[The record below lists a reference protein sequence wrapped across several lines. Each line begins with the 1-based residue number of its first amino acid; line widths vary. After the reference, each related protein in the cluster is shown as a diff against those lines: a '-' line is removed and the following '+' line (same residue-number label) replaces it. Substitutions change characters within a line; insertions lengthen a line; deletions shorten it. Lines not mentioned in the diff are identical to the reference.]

1 MNKTIQLFL
10 SFLTLIFFIYFSF
23 HFKIDA
29 SSDTL
34 ILQNDED
41 FKFFNKYNKI
51 FPNKNFLVLA
61 IKSNNQ
67 IDNEF
72 IKNIKILRN
81 NLINIDQIDSI
92 FTLLDA
98 PILISSNLKLSDLSN
113 TIIPTLKD
121 TNIPLNRVL
130 DEFSKSPLFQ
140 NQIINNKKNITSLII
155 YPKENLKFSNLKKE
169 KEEILKKF
177 KKNSKEY
184 NNINEQY
191 KNEKYLFNQQRNIL
205 INNIRNKINKLDF
218 PYENYL
224 GGIDLIADDTITYV
238 KNDIYTFGITVSF
251 FLIVILFLFFRS
263 LKWVLIPLIASI
275 YSIIVMIGLVGFLKW
290 EITAISANFISL
302 MLILSIS
309 MNIHI
314 INRYRINIFQN
325 SETSILITLKE
336 MFYPC
341 FYTSLTT
348 IVAFGSLLFSDIKP
362 IIDFG
367 KIMIISLLIIFLTS
381 FTILPLLISLK
392 SSIKNNKNLIN
403 PLNNIFYNLSLN
415 KSYSILLFNLIFFIL
430 SIIGINLLKVEN
442 SFINYFKKSSE
453 IYQGMKLIDENLGG
467 TTPLDIIIK
476 FQDDDIDFLDN
487 NSNDSKEDE
496 TEIDLSI
503 DGDLFNS
510 NNSSGWFNDD
520 KLEVI
525 KYIHKYLQE
534 KKEIGKV
541 QSIYSLIEVAE
552 MINKDNLDSFTLNI
566 LYNEIPEEYIDQLI
580 LPYLSIEKNM
590 VKISARILDSKEIQR
605 NLLIKEINENLK
617 NKFEIVEEIKV
628 NGLLVLYNN
637 MLQSLFISQIKSFG
651 IVIFMIFLM
660 FLLLFQSFK
669 LSIIGIIPN
678 IFASS
683 FILGL
688 IGFLGIPLD
697 IMTITIAAITIGIA
711 VDNTIHYIYSYK
723 NNKIVNK
730 LSSIKSLD
738 VSHKTVGQAILTTS
752 LTISFGF
759 CVLALSNFIPT
770 IFFGLFT
777 ALAMIL
783 AMFGVLITI
792 PSIIKHFK
800 L

>member
-169 KEEILKKF
+169 REEILKKF